1 MGRHSDEYDDVPM
14 DAVRERWARADAAAG
29 VRPRRVPQAA
39 RPVRPATDLD
49 ARPAVR
55 PDARSAARPEA
66 RASGRPAQRGSVA
79 GPVKQAATVVFAFA
93 ASVSFLLVNVVDPY
107 SGATATSTYVPVDR
121 FGGETAQE
129 VELADGYSSLAVASE
144 GYVVEAKPDEPEP
157 AAAAGWAPPAV
168 VPDPGSAQAYGA
180 QAVAARGWPT
190 TEFDCLVALWSKE
203 SGWRVNAYNA
213 SSGAYG
219 IPQALP
225 GSKMATAGA
234 DWETNAATQ
243 IEWGLGYIQG
253 RYGTPCGAWAHSQ
266 SVGWY

>member
-1 MGRHSDEYDDVPM
+1 MGRHSDGYDEMPM
-14 DAVRERWARADAAAG
+14 DAVRERWARDDAAAEA
-29 VRPRRVPQAA
+29 RSFRAAQPTA
-39 RPVRPATDLD
+39 RPMPTSTA
-49 ARPAVR
+49 P
-55 PDARSAARPEA
+55 RSPLPSPRAAER
-66 RASGRPAQRGSVA
+66 RSVT

-107 SGATATSTYVPVDR
+107 SGATATSTYTPVDR
-121 FGGETAQE
+121 FGGEATQA

-190 TEFDCLVALWSKE
+190 TEFDCLVALWNKE